1 MDVVKYYKHM
11 EDTLRIEKAN
21 AIKAQIDQT
30 VPVAKWGF
38 TAAVWTKIVPGAN
51 ACDPKTLVRVYVN
64 DKKAKAAAIII
75 IGEDGKLTAGWQS
88 GHSLTRNE
96 LKAAIPEVR

>member
-1 MDVVKYYKHM
+1 MLLFM

-38 TAAVWTKIVPGAN
+38 TAAVWTKIVPGAK
-51 ACDPKTLVRVYVN
+51 ACDPPKTLVRVYVN
-64 DKKAKAAAIII
+64 DKKAKAAAIIT
-75 IGEDGKLTAGWQS
+75 IGEDGKLTGNWQR

-96 LKAAIPEVR
+96 LWAAIPEVR